1 MSKIKEGLV
10 SIIIPCYNASAYI
23 AETLSS
29 IANQTYPQYEIII
42 VDDGSTDKSK
52 EIILKSDN
60 LKIKYCHKENEGVS
74 IARNYGLKKAKG
86 EFILFLDADDLLSP
100 NFLKDR
106 ILSLSNSEAVGCASN
121 VILIDKDGESL
132 VRKPFLAG
140 SKSIQILE
148 FHTDIITCPSSY
160 VFKSSFLKKGKILF
174 NEKLQS
180 SADKYFLL
188 EVLKSGSIQIINS
201 SPMYYRILAD
211 SMSHN
216 ISIKLVKDQ
225 ISYYTEIKQL
235 FKNDKPLSRSFY
247 ARLCYTIAASSFY
260 SKEYYL
266 SAKYLLK
273 SFILSPKNILL
284 KRTLILIKNLPYK

>member
-1 MSKIKEGLV
+1 MSKIKKELV

-42 VDDGSTDKSK
+42 VDDGSTDNST
-52 EIILKSDN
+52 N
-60 LKIKYCHKENEGVS
+60 LTPNINDSRIHYFYKENEGVS

-106 ILSLSNSEAVGCASN
+106 ILSLSNSEAVGCAST
-121 VILIDKDGESL
+121 VVLIDKDGEEL
-132 VRKPFLAG
+132 ERTTTYKAVH
-140 SKSIQILE
+140 KSVQILD

-160 VFKSSFLKKGKILF
+160 VFKSSFLKQENILF

-201 SPMYYRILAD
+201 SPMYYRVLAD
-211 SMSHN
+211 SMSHH
-216 ISIKLVKDQ
+216 ITTKLVKDQ
-225 ISYYTEIKQL
+225 ISYYTEIKRL
-235 FKNDKPLSRSFY
+235 FKNDTPLSRSFY

-266 SAKYLLK
+266 FVKYVLK
-273 SFILSPKNILL
+273 SFILSPKKMISLTL
-284 KRTLILIKNLPYK
+284 K